1 MTEHEQD
8 PETEALERQL
18 NSAFASVRPR
28 PEFEDELWKR
38 IRDRGGIWLRLR
50 EAWAGL
56 SGTPLVASGAGL
68 AALVLVALIAIVS
81 LRAGGGGHSGMGGA
95 APSRSSASLPAP
107 ALKAGEGQ
115 ASAVDAQVPAAIPY
129 YGPADLSWS
138 GSLPTLPTTAPV
150 LSFQPPAPD
159 AVSAFT
165 TQAALGDP
173 YVLSVDLTGPEP
185 RYSIHN
191 GSQAASGPA
200 PSEQDAKRAADAF
213 LADHHLQPG
222 WPADVVVTRTPKGTV
237 SVSYFRQFR
246 VAGAGPGVEID
257 EAGNRTGIS
266 VVVGPGPE
274 VQQVLGPLPVNAQA
288 SDYPLQSPD
297 AIVAAALRASAA
309 TQQPVAG
316 TVPKV
321 ALTRATLVYIAV
333 RPGYYEPAL
342 LFTGSFA
349 VGNQLY
355 EKRVLVP
362 AIDPSRLLR

>member
-1 MTEHEQD
+1 MTEHERD
-8 PETEALERQL
+8 PETDALERQL
-18 NSAFASVRPR
+18 NSAFASARPR
-28 PEFEDELWKR
+28 PEFEDELWQR
-38 IRDRGGIWLRLR
+38 IRDRGGLRLRLR

-81 LRAGGGGHSGMGGA
+81 LRAGGGGHSSMGGA

-129 YGPADLSWS
+129 YGPANLSWS

-159 AVSAFT
+159 AISAFT

-237 SVSYFRQFR
+237 SVSYFASSGSPEP
-246 VAGAGPGVEID
+246 VPGSRSTRRGT
-257 EAGNRTGIS
+257 ARG
-266 VVVGPGPE
+266 
-274 VQQVLGPLPVNAQA
+274 
-288 SDYPLQSPD
+288 
-297 AIVAAALRASAA
+297 SAWW
-309 TQQPVAG
+309 
-316 TVPKV
+316 
-321 ALTRATLVYIAV
+321 
-333 RPGYYEPAL
+333 
-342 LFTGSFA
+342 S
-349 VGNQLY
+349 
-355 EKRVLVP
+355 VP
-362 AIDPSRLLR
+362 ARRCSRSWDHCR